1 MIAVAV
7 ALLLA
12 VVAVAWACA
21 PSKLKRR
28 ARALLA
34 SPPSPP
40 RPPLRRHASS
50 SYLDKDSAR
59 GSLWDVGSRGF
70 LPARAPRAVPKSA
83 SLVPLHELSLQI
95 PCACVEGSMRP
106 LVASY
111 GDDLWV
117 AAAWLKDM
125 PYDEDE
131 LECAHAL
138 YSYVCCAFCRVD
150 AVASHGGSDGP
161 GPVASTPGVPVVPAM
176 LARGFCECARRLG
189 RRPMLDYCGCVL
201 YNWELVDAS
210 GPIST
215 ENARMLRRFT
225 GLVDEE
231 WFFKTHLVIEAA
243 AGPAVRAVASG
254 RRACAGAVTRSSV
267 ARLTEALVRVEA
279 CFGHVVRDCLPLM
292 FERLGTHGA
301 LCDYYFFYERLRPFI
316 SGFDAVVFEGE
327 FGDEAVTLPGPSG
340 AMSTLLPVLDAF
352 LGVSNSNATLQKLLD
367 DFARSMP
374 EAHRRFL
381 RSVQSDR
388 TARTFVLEARD
399 GDTRTGDP
407 ADDASEGAKRELVAR
422 YNRCVDLVLDFR
434 WRHLQMVK
442 KYVLEPS
449 GNHNAAG
456 TGGTSAFEYLHEHI
470 HDTEAAKVGGSESAA
485 PARRSALPTGCPF
498 LARGGAVARGPCPF
512 AGAAAPTDESAALW
526 AVDGDHGF
534 LPRSPP
540 ADWRTSREPLFLCVS
555 RLAKAVPFACA
566 TRGTF
571 RSLVDADAPKF
582 AAIDRTYVAGL
593 RLVDAE
599 RLRSLLAFVAAA
611 YARCDGAAASPRPG
625 TLGDRR
631 LPADVY
637 AALGHV
643 SERLGR
649 PRKKMCYA
657 DCVLYNWTD
666 ESAAGHWAEGTRG
679 GAASLVARFLAVSE
693 EDAFWKLLL
702 AVERTSPRIVA
713 AILRGR
719 EAMRLRAADGLGAAL
734 GDLRAALRAASEAH
748 VFRPG
753 PAGRGERVVMRRLR
767 HFLFPAGG
775 TDADLAAFLYTGDSA
790 LLPACWKFLGAPR
803 APPGSDLQATRDAAR
818 RTMPGP
824 HRDFVD
830 SLDAKTSARSFVL
843 GLTSEDRRAPVHT
856 LAVVEAEYN
865 GCLDELGRYC
875 SRRSQLVCRYLPN
888 YAADFRKHEFDHDRR
903 ALISGRLNVVL
914 RHRLAQGSGD
924 ELDEEAA
931 ALDAAV
937 EKAAAVQKGR
947 SRADS
952 CASDESSVVTA
963 SPRAEYRGLPK

>member
-1 MIAVAV
+1 
-7 ALLLA
+7 
-12 VVAVAWACA
+12 
-21 PSKLKRR
+21 
-28 ARALLA
+28 
-34 SPPSPP
+34 
-40 RPPLRRHASS
+40 
-50 SYLDKDSAR
+50 
-59 GSLWDVGSRGF
+59 
-70 LPARAPRAVPKSA
+70 
-83 SLVPLHELSLQI
+83 
-95 PCACVEGSMRP
+95 
-106 LVASY
+106 
-111 GDDLWV
+111 
-117 AAAWLKDM
+117 M

-316 SGFDAVVFEGE
+316 SGFDAVVFDGE
-327 FGDEAVTLPGPSG
+327 FSNEAVTLPGPSG

-352 LGVSNSNATLQKLLD
+352 LG
-367 DFARSMP
+367 
-374 EAHRRFL
+374 
-381 RSVQSDR
+381 SDR

-407 ADDASEGAKRELVAR
+407 ADDASEGAKRELVALQP
-422 YNRCVDLVLDFR
+422 CVDLVLDFR

-470 HDTEAAKVGGSESAA
+470 HDTEAAK
-485 PARRSALPTGCPF
+485 
-498 LARGGAVARGPCPF
+498 
-512 AGAAAPTDESAALW
+512 
-526 AVDGDHGF
+526 
-534 LPRSPP
+534 
-540 ADWRTSREPLFLCVS
+540 
-555 RLAKAVPFACA
+555 AVPFACA

-582 AAIDRTYVAGL
+582 AAIDRNYVAGL
-593 RLVDAE
+593 RLADAE

-631 LPADVY
+631 LPATPTRRR
-637 AALGHV
+637 HV
-643 SERLGR
+643 GR
-649 PRKKMCYA
+649 RPARKKMCYA

-679 GAASLVARFLAVSE
+679 GAPSLVARFLAVSE

-702 AVERTSPRIVA
+702 SVERTSPRIVA

-748 VFRPG
+748 VFGRARG
-753 PAGRGERVVMRRLR
+753 GSASCGACATSSSRRRHGRGPRGLSLHGR
-767 HFLFPAGG
+767 
-775 TDADLAAFLYTGDSA
+775 
-790 LLPACWKFLGAPR
+790 LGAAAGLLEVLGAR
-803 APPGSDLQATRDAAR
+803 AAGSTSRRRDAAR

-824 HRDFVD
+824 HRDFLD
-830 SLDAKTSARSFVL
+830 ALDAKTSARSFVL
-843 GLTSEDRRAPVHT
+843 GLTSEDRRAAHA
-856 LAVVEAEYN
+856 AVVEAN

-903 ALISGRLNVVL
+903 AHL
-914 RHRLAQGSGD
+914 RAPQRRPRLARGSGD

-947 SRADS
+947 SRADARVRRVERRHREPRGIPRAAQVTPN
-952 CASDESSVVTA
+952 ASD
-963 SPRAEYRGLPK
+963 RGFKSGVGSCRGFVCL

>member
-1 MIAVAV
+1 MLTVVIRTSFRPNTITVSMGNTNH
-7 ALLLA
+7 LA
-12 VVAVAWACA
+12 
-21 PSKLKRR
+21 
-28 ARALLA
+28 
-34 SPPSPP
+34 
-40 RPPLRRHASS
+40 
-50 SYLDKDSAR
+50 
-59 GSLWDVGSRGF
+59 
-70 LPARAPRAVPKSA
+70 
-83 SLVPLHELSLQI
+83 E
-95 PCACVEGSMRP
+95 
-106 LVASY
+106 
-111 GDDLWV
+111 
-117 AAAWLKDM
+117 DM

-138 YSYVCCAFCRVD
+138 YSYVCCAFCRRRRREPRRIGR
-150 AVASHGGSDGP
+150 AR
-161 GPVASTPGVPVVPAM
+161 PVASTPGVPVVPAM

-254 RRACAGAVTRSSV
+254 RHACAGAVTRSSV

-316 SGFDAVVFEGE
+316 SAS
-327 FGDEAVTLPGPSG
+327 TPPSCWTT
-340 AMSTLLPVLDAF
+340 S
-352 LGVSNSNATLQKLLD
+352 
-367 DFARSMP
+367 RSMP

-485 PARRSALPTGCPF
+485 PARRSALQTGCPF
-498 LARGGAVARGPCPF
+498 LARGGGAARGPCPSR
-512 AGAAAPTDESAALW
+512 ARPRRRTSPRRSGPPTATTVSAAE
-526 AVDGDHGF
+526 
-534 LPRSPP
+534 P
-540 ADWRTSREPLFLCVS
+540 ARGLADVARAPVPLREPPRQGRAL
-555 RLAKAVPFACA
+555 RLRDAGHVPVARR
-566 TRGTF
+566 RG
-571 RSLVDADAPKF
+571 RAEIRGHRRRHA
-582 AAIDRTYVAGL
+582 AGL
-593 RLVDAE
+593 RLADAE

-679 GAASLVARFLAVSE
+679 GAPSLVARFLAVSE

-702 AVERTSPRIVA
+702 SVERTSPKIVA

-824 HRDFVD
+824 HRDFLD
-830 SLDAKTSARSFVL
+830 ALDAKTSARSFVL

-952 CASDESSVVTA
+952 CASDE
-963 SPRAEYRGLPK
+963 R